1 MGKFLSPGKKLKLL
15 RKKYGITQNDL
26 TRNGLKRTTL
36 SMVETEKN
44 KLTEKT
50 GKLIVDNINEILCE
64 RGSKERVEVGYLLET
79 VENQI
84 EQMLLNY
91 LELISKDEN
100 KLPEIIEEINY
111 YKFQIRSAS
120 VNFDISKKIGDVY
133 FKNGRYFEALVSYTD
148 IFENLKEICQ
158 ERNIAIVFSGV
169 FNCLASYFYLRK
181 YRESLPL
188 YKLVESIENY
198 FSKTEFFLLLKL
210 YLATK
215 MELGEFNHCL
225 EKIQVFLKNY
235 DLDPMEE
242 MELKTIQIECNI
254 SLKNYFTAKEIL
266 NTLYTSDDVKL
277 KLYAKVKEALIY
289 LETNQLEKLE
299 EITGKFIK
307 DISFDEEKSIYKK
320 ELYYDLGICLIKL
333 GKEDEGESYLEKS
346 KDIYNSK
353 NYEAIKSLINI
364 YAKRKKREKLIK
376 LSNELLYFIKNKYLE
391 KNDFIIFDL
400 IYGLSQIN
408 KSNEI
413 INLIDEI
420 RSL

>member
-1 MGKFLSPGKKLKLL
+1 MGNFLSPGKKLKLL

-50 GKLIVDNINEILCE
+50 GKLIVANINEILSE
-64 RGSKERVEVGYLLET
+64 RGNKERVEADYLLET

-84 EQMLLNY
+84 EQMLINY
-91 LELISKDEN
+91 LDLITKNEE
-100 KLPEIIEEINY
+100 KLPEVIEEINF
-111 YKFQIRSAS
+111 YKFQIKNTSI
-120 VNFDISKKIGDVY
+120 NFDISKKIGDLY

-148 IFENLKEICQ
+148 IFEELREVCQ
-158 ERNIAIVFSGV
+158 EREIPVVFSGV

-188 YKLVESIENY
+188 YKLVESIRTY
-198 FSKTEFFLLLKL
+198 LSKTEIFLLLKL

-215 MELGEFNHCL
+215 MELKEYDHCL
-225 EKIQVFLKNY
+225 EKIEVFLSEY
-235 DLDPMEE
+235 DLDLMEE

-254 SLKNYFTAKEIL
+254 YLKNYFTAKEIL
-266 NTLYTSDDVKL
+266 NTLYASNDVKI
-277 KLYAKVKEALIY
+277 KLYAKVKESLIY
-289 LETNQLEKLE
+289 LETNELEKLE
-299 EITGKFIK
+299 EVTGKLIK

-320 ELYYDLGICLIKL
+320 ELYFDLGICLIKL
-333 GKEDEGESYLEKS
+333 GKEDEGENYLEKS
-346 KDIYNSK
+346 KDINNSK
-353 NYEAIKSLINI
+353 NYEAIKNLINL
-364 YAKRKKREKLIK
+364 YVKREKKEKLIK
-376 LSNELLYFIKNKYLE
+376 LTNELLYFIKNKYLE
-391 KNDFIIFDL
+391 KNDFIVFDL

-408 KSNEI
+408 QSDEV
-413 INLIDEI
+413 INLINEI